1 VRFKGRTFRVLPGL
15 PCTLGVIYFVP
26 QSVLVLMILS
36 IFWWLLFHPWELE
49 EILLS
54 FMAAAFFLLQNYFS
68 LSARIFEFKVKDV
81 LLMRKNAFW
90 GPVQS

>member
-15 PCTLGVIYFVP
+15 PCALGVTYFAP